1 MVQRAFIRIVDQD
14 TNQEIVRYD
23 LSEEACMW
31 NTMSFGE
38 LYLLDGVLFVSQGAH
53 VGCAA
58 HRVLYRQVHIYRGWR
73 LV

>member
-38 LYLLDGVLFVSQGAH
+38 LYLLDGVLFVSKAH
-53 VGCAA
+53 MWG
-58 HRVLYRQVHIYRGWR
+58 VLRTAFYIGKYTYIEGGV
-73 LV
+73 